1 MGLWFKLVSCISL
14 LFFFFNWTFLF
25 REECSLF
32 RFHFSSF
39 YLSTIVFFFFF
50 SSFHWKTYSVKVQTR
65 EIFISLLTAK
75 LEKVHCWPKC
85 DSPVLV
91 FGGSSLP
98 GPLYP
103 DTMKTRLTH
112 MSTKARG
119 SCVCETEKWGI
130 NGTSKF
136 LGHVAKHLFIGG
148 NNLTSFPYKSG
159 FMWWIHDIY
168 FSATVL
174 VG

>member
-1 MGLWFKLVSCISL
+1 MVQISIL
-14 LFFFFNWTFLF
+14 HFTPLFFFLIELFCSGKNVVCLDFIFLHST
-25 REECSLF
+25 CPP
-32 RFHFSSF
+32 
-39 YLSTIVFFFFF
+39 LSFFFFF

-159 FMWWIHDIY
+159 FM
-168 FSATVL
+168 
-174 VG
+174 